1 MVLVK
6 LSLQLSPKFQKLIK
20 TNSIFFKLEAD
31 ESSTKV
37 DEFGIKSIP
46 TIIIFK
52 DGQEIERF
60 SGVQSKQN
68 LINILESKLT
78 DNFNTNEDF

>member
-1 MVLVK
+1 VVLVK